1 MTTKIYTSRFLAISD
16 ATTNNRKVLL
26 REGGKGPLK
35 IVDPKGGLT
44 VEKAPKPKLVKK
56 MGGAIMKK
64 RGGTFKGTF

>member
-1 MTTKIYTSRFLAISD
+1 M
-16 ATTNNRKVLL
+16 